1 MSNQMFFKRHEM
13 KYKLTFSQYNCLVDL
28 MKQYMQ
34 IDEYK
39 RNKITNIYYDTED
52 YKVIRNSLE
61 KPKYKE
67 KLRMRMY
74 GDTEKNDKVFIE
86 LKKKFKGIVYKRR
99 IILNKNDDIFEIE
112 KINLDNQVLK
122 EIKYFLSLYNY
133 IKPMIHL
140 SYYRE
145 AYKSLEDSE
154 FRMTF
159 DFDIK
164 VRNKDVTFLSSE
176 YDKSILDDNTVILE
190 VKTVSGLPNWFL
202 GFLKGKDIKQT
213 SFSKYGEAY
222 KKYLINDFK
231 NYIGRLNYV

>member
-1 MSNQMFFKRHEM
+1 MSKQMFFKRHEM
-13 KYKLTFSQYNCLVDL
+13 KYKLTYKEYKYLVDL
-28 MKQYMQ
+28 MKKYMQ

-74 GDTEKNDKVFIE
+74 GDTEINDKVFVE

-99 IILNKNDDIFEIE
+99 IILDKNDQIFEIE
-112 KINLDNQVLK
+112 KINMDNQVLK
-122 EIKYFLSLYNY
+122 EIKYFLSLYNE

-145 AYKSLEDSE
+145 AYKGIEDSE

-164 VRNKDVTFLSSE
+164 VRNEDITFLSSR
-176 YDKSILDDNTVILE
+176 YDKNILDDDTVILE
-190 VKTVSGLPNWFL
+190 VKTVSGLPNWLLDFFKENEIL
-202 GFLKGKDIKQT
+202 QT

-222 KKYLINDFK
+222 KKYLIKDFK